1 MKRIINT
8 VIKTLQMTAVLFFI
22 PIIGLTSCDQISV
35 DDMLNEYNK
44 AYDPDFGK
52 DPKTVELQE
61 LIPFDSYEIDYP
73 EELLVT
79 AKRGY
84 KSYLWTLKDSS
95 GKMYSC
101 DTGMYVVYINT
112 SLLGL
117 DKGNYTL
124 YVTALDSNKNKYV
137 DSAIVIVN

>member
-22 PIIGLTSCDQISV
+22 PLISLTSCDQISV

-52 DPKTVELQE
+52 DPKTVKLQE

-84 KSYLWTLKDSS
+84 KSYLWTLKNSS

>member
-1 MKRIINT
+1 MKKIINT

-22 PIIGLTSCDQISV
+22 PLISLTSCDQISV

-101 DTGMYVVYINT
+101 DTGMYVIYINT
-112 SLLGL
+112 SSLGL
-117 DKGNYTL
+117 EKGDYTL
-124 YVTALDSNKNKYV
+124 SVSAKDVSNNKYTDTAV
-137 DSAIVIVN
+137 VIVK